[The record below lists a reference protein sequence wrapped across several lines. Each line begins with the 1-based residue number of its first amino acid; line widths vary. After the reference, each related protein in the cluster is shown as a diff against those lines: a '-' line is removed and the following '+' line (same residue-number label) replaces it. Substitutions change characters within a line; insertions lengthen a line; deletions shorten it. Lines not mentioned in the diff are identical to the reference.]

1 VQFYLSAA
9 RRTVEAAV
17 LVLPRMSKAAAVEQI
32 ERFFSFPQ
40 LPARSKRAV
49 STGSSTMK
57 APAIR
62 VVAARIK
69 ARAKTIAANR

>member
-1 VQFYLSAA
+1 
-9 RRTVEAAV
+9 VEAAV

-32 ERFFSFPQ
+32 ERFFSCPQ

>member
-1 VQFYLSAA
+1 VEFYLSAA
-9 RRTVEAAV
+9 RCTVEAA
-17 LVLPRMSKAAAVEQI
+17 VLPRMSKAAAVEQI

-57 APAIR
+57 APGNPR
-62 VVAARIK
+62 R
-69 ARAKTIAANR
+69 RG